1 MKNLSILY
9 TAWKS
14 FPFCACVRP
23 RFDNSFERFS
33 RSMGMRIGS
42 AWSSTTSRLAAFLEF
57 GSAIGV
63 DRKDIARI
71 CAELASS
78 VPSAIEIAGETAPAF
93 EALPYAAWDM
103 REDMGERMRVLEE
116 VAG

>member
-1 MKNLSILY
+1 
-9 TAWKS
+9 
-14 FPFCACVRP
+14 
-23 RFDNSFERFS
+23 
-33 RSMGMRIGS
+33 MGMRVGS
-42 AWSSTTSRLAAFLEF
+42 ASVIDDVSPNPSILEF

>member
-1 MKNLSILY
+1 
-9 TAWKS
+9 
-14 FPFCACVRP
+14 
-23 RFDNSFERFS
+23 
-33 RSMGMRIGS
+33 MGMRVGS
-42 AWSSTTSRLAAFLEF
+42 ASVIDDVSPSSILEF

>member
-1 MKNLSILY
+1 M
-9 TAWKS
+9 
-14 FPFCACVRP
+14 
-23 RFDNSFERFS
+23 
-33 RSMGMRIGS
+33 
-42 AWSSTTSRLAAFLEF
+42 EF

-78 VPSAIEIAGETAPAF
+78 VPSAIEIAGETSPAF